1 MGHRDPRRGRTSR
14 QRLPEIAQDVR
25 VRLVGAPG
33 KTKPRGWRGSF
44 CYAGSTVSEPH
55 KPERRDK
62 RFRTQLPVRTRING
76 RLLSLLTD
84 DVSFRGMFLCTE
96 SPPPVRQLIRIETIL
111 PPNNV
116 PFATH
121 GMIVFAIGKDDPGGR
136 APGVGLQFY
145 GMGDER
151 RVWESFIQF
160 VQRAS
165 DPVPDRRSGEVE
177 IVPQETRDPVRRS
190 ASATFAPVVRATMMP
205 PAKMPRASVP
215 PPLPA
220 DRAPA
225 GPLPFRVALGSGAH
239 ESRRFHR
246 FPIVL
251 EVWPRNLDDLM
262 RMYSRDVSV
271 GGMFLPTAREIP
283 VGSELRLEIRH
294 PHSNSVFPMT
304 GVVRRH
310 SEQPL
315 GIGVEF
321 VELDDRRRR
330 QFFEF
335 IHAPLPAAEAD
346 DFELLE
352 GE

>member
-1 MGHRDPRRGRTSR
+1 
-14 QRLPEIAQDVR
+14 
-25 VRLVGAPG
+25 
-33 KTKPRGWRGSF
+33 
-44 CYAGSTVSEPH
+44 VSEH

-76 RLLSLLTD
+76 RLHSLFTN
-84 DVSFRGMFLCTE
+84 DVSYRGMFLCTE
-96 SPPPVRQLIRIETIL
+96 APPPVRQLIRIETIL
-111 PPNNV
+111 PPGNV

-121 GMIVFAIGKDDPGGR
+121 GMIVYVVGKDDPAGR
-136 APGVGLQFY
+136 TPGVGVQFY

-151 RVWESFIQF
+151 RVWESFIHF
-160 VQRAS
+160 VQRSSEPA
-165 DPVPDRRSGEVE
+165 PERRTGEVDPAAPPE
-177 IVPQETRDPVRRS
+177 EPVRRS
-190 ASATFAPVVRATMMP
+190 ASAQLPVVRATIP
-205 PAKMPRASVP
+205 PRPRASVP

-220 DRAPA
+220 GSRATA
-225 GPLPFRVALGSGAH
+225 AALPFRVALGSGRH

-251 EVWPRNLDDLM
+251 EVWPRNLDELM
-262 RMYSRDVSV
+262 RMYTRDVSV

-283 VGSELRLEIRH
+283 VASQLRLEIRH
-294 PHSNSVFPMT
+294 PHGNSVFPLT
-304 GVVRRH
+304 AVVRRR

-315 GIGVEF
+315 GIGLEF
-321 VELDDRRRR
+321 VDLDDRRRR

-346 DFELLE
+346 ELELFE